1 MQGSHREPLLGSGHV
16 CTALSLIVLSCSA
29 LAPGRVAAVEVDTA
43 DAVEP
48 VITAIIVTA
57 RKRPQV
63 LESVPASIYAVNTP
77 MLAATATRNLIDL
90 AGQVAGMV
98 FSRAP
103 DEGLALTLRG
113 VGTPARSHAFD
124 QSIALFLDGT
134 FLAKGQLYPL
144 ALFDIERVEVW
155 RGPHSTEVGK
165 NASVGAL
172 SVVSREPGAT
182 NALDAEGSWDVERGG
197 YALGGGADIQLGADS
212 ALRLAGT
219 HFDRHG
225 WVSNGATGNDVPEDR
240 DSGVRLT
247 LRTSPRERLSG
258 VLRFQYGDH
267 ERLGTATQLVS
278 PPGPVPPAAG
288 DSTLDDHSFAF
299 TPRGPEGESHHET
312 RAHIA
317 SAHFEF
323 GAGSRRLVSET
334 AWVDFDASTLDDI
347 DFSASANVDFLRD
360 ETFRQFSQEL
370 RVATPPGERLEY
382 LAGVFYLR
390 SSWDSIETQYWNV
403 PGFPPETPGQLFNGP
418 FTNDFTQDTQSAA
431 VFANGTWRATQRVQL
446 SAGLRLTD
454 ERKDVVY
461 GRFSTAPLTLWNTMI
476 NPPFARTPLEFD
488 GRFLDGNLAA
498 QFELSEQ
505 TTLYASYGR
514 GNKLGGFV
522 ETTSVPNADPARD
535 ARIETE
541 TTTSWELGAR
551 FRALE
556 DHFRAGAT
564 LFYMDIADFQDTT
577 FDGTAFVTTNLPA
590 RSKGVELEASWITL
604 QGIDARL
611 AVTWADATEI
621 IDGRALQLTQAPRW
635 SSVASFV
642 YSHGLA
648 PAVRGSIG
656 IDLLYRDV
664 MFNQRGELFPSSSF
678 APLGLRVGVEDA
690 AGRWGIALIGRN
702 VTNRVSAE
710 IAGPTPDP
718 SEPPAASPEALRSVL
733 LSAWFRR

>member
-1 MQGSHREPLLGSGHV
+1 MPW
-16 CTALSLIVLSCSA
+16 T
-29 LAPGRVAAVEVDTA
+29 
-43 DAVEP
+43 
-48 VITAIIVTA
+48 
-57 RKRPQV
+57 
-63 LESVPASIYAVNTP
+63 
-77 MLAATATRNLIDL
+77 
-90 AGQVAGMV
+90 
-98 FSRAP
+98 
-103 DEGLALTLRG
+103 
-113 VGTPARSHAFD
+113 
-124 QSIALFLDGT
+124 
-134 FLAKGQLYPL
+134 
-144 ALFDIERVEVW
+144 
-155 RGPHSTEVGK
+155 
-165 NASVGAL
+165 
-172 SVVSREPGAT
+172 
-182 NALDAEGSWDVERGG
+182 EGSWDVERGG
-197 YALGGGADIQLGADS
+197 YAIGGGADIQLGADS

-390 SSWDSIETQYWNV
+390 SSWDSIE
-403 PGFPPETPGQLFNGP
+403 
-418 FTNDFTQDTQSAA
+418 S
-431 VFANGTWRATQRVQL
+431 
-446 SAGLRLTD
+446 
-454 ERKDVVY
+454 
-461 GRFSTAPLTLWNTMI
+461 
-476 NPPFARTPLEFD
+476 
-488 GRFLDGNLAA
+488 
-498 QFELSEQ
+498 
-505 TTLYASYGR
+505 
-514 GNKLGGFV
+514 
-522 ETTSVPNADPARD
+522 
-535 ARIETE
+535 
-541 TTTSWELGAR
+541 
-551 FRALE
+551 
-556 DHFRAGAT
+556 
-564 LFYMDIADFQDTT
+564 
-577 FDGTAFVTTNLPA
+577 
-590 RSKGVELEASWITL
+590 
-604 QGIDARL
+604 
-611 AVTWADATEI
+611 
-621 IDGRALQLTQAPRW
+621 
-635 SSVASFV
+635 
-642 YSHGLA
+642 
-648 PAVRGSIG
+648 
-656 IDLLYRDV
+656 
-664 MFNQRGELFPSSSF
+664 GELFPSSSF